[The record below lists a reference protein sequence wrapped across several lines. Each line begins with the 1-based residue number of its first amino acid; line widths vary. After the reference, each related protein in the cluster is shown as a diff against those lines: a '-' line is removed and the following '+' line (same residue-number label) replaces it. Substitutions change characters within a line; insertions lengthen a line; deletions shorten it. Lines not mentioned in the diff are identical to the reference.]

1 MTKLEAPEPG
11 PPSPQQL
18 TGPKDEFA
26 LVCYLP
32 GALGGFLDLLRT
44 ELVPDC
50 SARSHVTLL
59 PPRPLHGP
67 PGPAQD
73 QLRVAMPQ
81 FMPFRVELGSVSI
94 FKATRVIYLELLQGQ
109 EELMEIHRQLNQGPL
124 YYKEPYPYHPHVTLA
139 QGPVVLNDIDE
150 QKFQLARER
159 WDEFRLPK
167 SFIVDTVMFVQ
178 NGGCQGW
185 LDLDELPVGTPVSL

>member
-1 MTKLEAPEPG
+1 MTKLETPEPG
-11 PPSPQQL
+11 SPSAQL
-18 TGPKDEFA
+18 AGPKDEYA

-59 PPRPLHGP
+59 PPRPLNAP
-67 PGPAQD
+67 PGPAQE
-73 QLRVAMPQ
+73 QLRRELPQ
-81 FMPFRVELGSVSI
+81 FAPFRVELGPVSI
-94 FKATRVIYLELLQGQ
+94 FKATRVIYLELLQGK
-109 EELMEIHRQLNQGPL
+109 EELLDIHRVLNNGPL
-124 YYKEPYPYHPHVTLA
+124 HYKEPYPYHPHVTLA
-139 QGPVVLNDIDE
+139 QGPVVMNDLDE
-150 QKFQLARER
+150 KKYAVARER

-185 LDLDELPVGTPVSL
+185 LDLEELPVGVPVSL